1 MAIETATWLS
11 DLDPANPKGVDQR
24 STADDHVRLCKK
36 VWVNSF
42 PNINA
47 EVSASAGVLNFLV
60 GVTSNIQTQIDTE
73 AATRETTSAT
83 LQFNI
88 HLLSATMAKTVN
100 ASSDALVASIETL
113 SATLNASKLDTG
125 ATAASAILWDGAAK
139 VVGNQTASVSAGIA
153 VGDLGFII

>member
-1 MAIETATWLS
+1 MAIESATWLS

-60 GVTSNIQTQIDTE
+60 GVTSNVQSQIDAE
-73 AATRETTSAT
+73 AAARASTSVT
-83 LQFNI
+83 LNLQI
-88 HLLSATMAKTVN
+88 QVLSATMANRVN
-100 ASSDALVASIETL
+100 AASDALVSSIDTL
-113 SATLNASKLDTG
+113 SATLNASKLDIS